1 MIVTSG
7 GKIHVY
13 GDIYND
19 EEESYDDMRS
29 AIKSAAESCKGHF
42 EMVLHD
48 ARVLPS
54 SIIGILVKIV
64 NMGNKVTLYIN
75 NDSILKFMEDMNLQK
90 MLEIK
95 RL

>member
-7 GKIHVY
+7 GKVHVY

-19 EEESYDDMRS
+19 EEESYEDMRS
-29 AIKSAAESCKGHF
+29 AIRSAAETCEGHF

-54 SIIGILVKIV
+54 SIIGMLVKIA
-64 NMGNKVTLYIN
+64 NTGNKVTLYIN
-75 NDSILKFMEDMNLQK
+75 NDAILKFMEDMNLQK
-90 MLEIK
+90 MLEIT